1 MAATKSGMPS
11 VSPTNPGTPTTQQ
24 AWDLLNSDYGTAYNG
39 AIQGG
44 MNDTQWAA
52 SPAFQQYQ
60 NKVLGAINNTYDTD
74 KLQSDIA
81 SFTNQF
87 SDPIYGPNARK
98 LAEAES
104 SRLNFLNSPQTTNPL
119 ISALRANSP
128 APARQAGGIKEYGIA
143 DFPWTKNTPD
153 NTKFKDPRD
162 VPVNPVVVN
171 PPVTPPVTPPVVTP
185 PVSPYVAPP
194 AGGTMDSGSWDSLN
208 ANYAQD
214 YAKAQGNM
222 TDAEWAATPAFKQYQ
237 DQVIS
242 GIGQTTDMDKLA
254 TDINWFANNMNDPA
268 LGDNYR
274 TISAASQK
282 RLDYLKS
289 LNNQNNNQNNDGF

>member
-11 VSPTNPGTPTTQQ
+11 LSPTNPGTPTTQQ

-44 MNDTQWAA
+44 MNDTQWAN

-74 KLQSDIA
+74 KLQGDIA

-98 LAEAES
+98 LAGAES
-104 SRLNFLNSPQTTNPL
+104 SRLDFLNSPQTTNPL

-128 APARQAGGIKEYGIA
+128 APARQAGGIKEYGVA
-143 DFPWTKNTPD
+143 DFPWMKNTPD

-171 PPVTPPVTPPVVTP
+171 PPVTRPVVAPPVP
-185 PVSPYVAPP
+185 PYVAPP

-222 TDAEWAATPAFKQYQ
+222 TDAEWADTPEFKQYQ
-237 DQVIS
+237 NQVIS
-242 GIGQTTDMDKLA
+242 GVGQTTDTDKLA
-254 TDINWFANNMNDPA
+254 KDIAWFANNMNDPVYGA
-268 LGDNYR
+268 NYAK
-274 TISAASQK
+274 ISAAEQK
-282 RLDYLKS
+282 RLDYLNDQNNR
-289 LNNQNNNQNNDGF
+289 NNQFNDN

>member
-11 VSPTNPGTPTTQQ
+11 LSPTNPGTPTTQQ
-24 AWDLLNSDYGTAYNG
+24 AWDLLNSDYGTAYND

-98 LAEAES
+98 LAGAES
-104 SRLNFLNSPQTTNPL
+104 SRLDFLNSPQTTNPL

-128 APARQAGGIKEYGIA
+128 APARQAGGIEEY
-143 DFPWTKNTPD
+143 DFPWMKNTPEK
-153 NTKFKDPRD
+153 TGT
-162 VPVNPVVVN
+162 
-171 PPVTPPVTPPVVTP
+171 TPTGTTPTGTTP
-185 PVSPYVAPP
+185 TGTTPTFVAPIPQYVAPP
-194 AGGTMDSGSWDSLN
+194 AGGTMSSDNWASLN

-237 DQVIS
+237 DQVIR
-242 GIGQTTDMDKLA
+242 GVWETNDTNKLA
-254 TDINWFANNMNDPA
+254 TDIAWFANNMNDPA
-268 LGDNYR
+268 FGDNYAK
-274 TISAASQK
+274 ISAAAQA
-282 RLDYLKS
+282 RLNYLNDQNR
-289 LNNQNNNQNNDGF
+289 NNQFWSMNG

>member
-11 VSPTNPGTPTTQQ
+11 LSPTNPGTPTTQQ

-44 MNDTQWAA
+44 MNDTQWAN

-74 KLQSDIA
+74 KLQSDIK

-98 LAEAES
+98 LAGAES
-104 SRLNFLNSPQTTNPL
+104 NRLNFLNTSNPL
-119 ISALRANSP
+119 IMALRANSP

-143 DFPWTKNTPD
+143 DFPWMKNTPD

-171 PPVTPPVTPPVVTP
+171 PPVTPPVTPPVVAP

-194 AGGTMDSGSWDSLN
+194 VGGTMDSGSWDSLN

-214 YAKAQGNM
+214 YAKAKGNM
-222 TDAEWAATPAFKQYQ
+222 TDAEWADTPAFKQYQ
-237 DQVIS
+237 NQVI
-242 GIGQTTDMDKLA
+242 GGVGQTYDTDKLA
-254 TDINWFANNMNDPA
+254 KDILWFSNNMNDPA
-268 LGDNYR
+268 FGDNYR
-274 TISAASQK
+274 KISAASQA
-282 RLDYLKS
+282 RLNYLNDQNNR
-289 LNNQNNNQNNDGF
+289 NNQFNE